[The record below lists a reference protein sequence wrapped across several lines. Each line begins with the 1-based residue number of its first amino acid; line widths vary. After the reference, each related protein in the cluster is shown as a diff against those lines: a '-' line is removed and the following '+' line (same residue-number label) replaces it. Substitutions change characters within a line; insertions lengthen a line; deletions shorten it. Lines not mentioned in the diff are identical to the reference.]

1 MWDTQ
6 GSTPYNYTGELR
18 MVGMDI
24 SGSIDQLERSFVKRP
39 ANYLVEA
46 ELAFELKQILNNQL
60 QPARLTG
67 DHDSGGARGDIPD
80 HSEYADA
87 VISTP
92 DIDRAH
98 CEVSGSNF
106 GLGSQQMKLDLVLF
120 ADEVDL
126 SLEGGSKKFRV
137 EDLVTAVEFKFIKN
151 AKYLREDSKRYNLI
165 ADDIDRLDGL
175 PAHVDTFCL
184 VFANFDLA
192 RRSDT
197 QEALESLKSRSD
209 RVEVR
214 HTHPK
219 SDGLLD

>member
-1 MWDTQ
+1 MAD
-6 GSTPYNYTGELR
+6 
-18 MVGMDI
+18 MDI
-24 SGSIDQLERSFVKRP
+24 SDSIDQLERRFVERP

-46 ELAFELKQILNNQL
+46 ELAFDLKHILNDQL
-60 QPARLTG
+60 PPARLTG
-67 DHDSGGARGDIPD
+67 SHDSGGARGNIPD
-80 HSEYADA
+80 HSQYADA

-120 ADEVDL
+120 DDEVNL

-137 EDLVTAVEFKFIKN
+137 EDLVTAVEFNFIKN
-151 AKYLREDSKRYNLI
+151 AKYLRQESKRYNLI
-165 ADDIDRLDGL
+165 SDDIDRLDSL

-197 QEALESLKSRSD
+197 QEALQSLKSRSD
-209 RVEVR
+209 RVEFR

-219 SDGLLD
+219 TEGILN

>member
-1 MWDTQ
+1 MADM
-6 GSTPYNYTGELR
+6 E
-18 MVGMDI
+18 I
-24 SGSIDQLERSFVKRP
+24 SGSIDRLERRFVERP
-39 ANYLVEA
+39 ANYLVEV
-46 ELAFELKQILNNQL
+46 ELAFELKQLLNDQL

-67 DHDSGGARGDIPD
+67 SHNSGGSRGDIPD

-87 VISTP
+87 IISTT

-106 GLGSQQMKLDLVLF
+106 GLGSEQMKLDLVLF
-120 ADEVDL
+120 DDEVDL

-151 AKYLREDSKRYNLI
+151 AKYLREGSKRYNLI

-175 PAHVDTFCL
+175 PAHVETYCL
-184 VFANFDLA
+184 VFANFNLT
-192 RRSDT
+192 RRPDS
-197 QEALESLKSRSD
+197 QQALQKLKSRSD
-209 RVEVR
+209 QVEVR

-219 SDGLLD
+219 IEGLLN

>member
-1 MWDTQ
+1 
-6 GSTPYNYTGELR
+6 
-18 MVGMDI
+18 VDI
-24 SGSIDQLERSFVKRP
+24 SDSIAQLERRFVDRP

-60 QPARLTG
+60 PPARLTG
-67 DHDSGGARGDIPD
+67 NHDSGGARGDIPD
-80 HSEYADA
+80 HSEYADE
-87 VISTP
+87 IITTE

-98 CEVSGSNF
+98 CEVSGTNF
-106 GLGSQQMKLDLVLF
+106 GLGSSQMKLDLVLF
-120 ADEVDL
+120 AEEVDC

-151 AKYLREDSKRYNLI
+151 AKYLREGSKRYNLI
-165 ADDIDRLDGL
+165 VDDIDRLDSL
-175 PAHVDTFCL
+175 PAHVDTYCL

-192 RRSDT
+192 RRPDT
-197 QEALESLKSRSD
+197 QEALQSLKSRSN

>member
-1 MWDTQ
+1 
-6 GSTPYNYTGELR
+6 
-18 MVGMDI
+18 MDI
-24 SGSIDQLERSFVKRP
+24 AGSINQLERRFVERP

-46 ELAFELKQILNNQL
+46 ELTFELKQILNDKL

-67 DHDSGGARGDIPD
+67 SHDSGSARGDISD

-87 VISTP
+87 IISTA

-98 CEVSGSNF
+98 CEVSGTNF
-106 GLGSQQMKLDLVLF
+106 GLRNQQMKLDLVLF
-120 ADEVDL
+120 DEVVDL
-126 SLEGGSKKFRV
+126 SLEGGSKKFQV
-137 EDLVTAVEFKFIKN
+137 EDLATAVEFKFIKN
-151 AKYLREDSKRYNLI
+151 AKYLREGSKRYNLI

-175 PAHVDTFCL
+175 SAHVDTYCL

-197 QEALESLKSRSD
+197 KAALENLKSRSD

-214 HTHPK
+214 YTHPH
-219 SDGLLD
+219 SDVLLD